1 MQPDPT
7 TFLFLIL
14 LGGVG
19 GFLAGLMGVGGG
31 MVFVPLL
38 THFLVINGVKGNDL
52 VMAVLANSHF
62 AIIFSGLSGSFKQYM
77 MKNFHPKQ
85 IFQTAWPGMLIA
97 LLIIWSNHQW
107 HWYNKERFT
116 IFFISL
122 LLFIAIRLF
131 IKRKNESYSTQALE
145 SPPYKFQII
154 GFVSGIITALSGLG
168 GGILMV
174 PAFSEFLKMDLRKA
188 TGISTGV
195 IVFFAA
201 AQSLFYAFSSP
212 SNWPKSLPHQG
223 FIVFSLVAPVIIGV
237 LIAAP
242 VGVRASHRMSKEKLT
257 IWFVLFTLAVSAK
270 LLFDFFLASP
280 K

>member
-1 MQPDPT
+1 M
-7 TFLFLIL
+7 LIL

-38 THFLVINGVKGNDL
+38 THFLVQNGVKGNDL

-62 AIIFSGLSGSFKQYM
+62 AIIFSGLSGSYKQYRL
-77 MKNFHPKQ
+77 KNFHFVQ
-85 IFQTAWPGMLIA
+85 ILHTAWPGVLIA

-107 HWYNKERFT
+107 HWYNKQRFT

-122 LLFIAIRLF
+122 LLFIGFRLF
-131 IKRKNESYSTQALE
+131 IKRKNESFSPQALD

-154 GFVSGIITALSGLG
+154 GFVSGIITSLSGLG
-168 GGILMV
+168 GGIIMV
-174 PAFSEFLKMDLRKA
+174 PAFAEFLKMDLRKA

-201 AQSLFYAFSSP
+201 AQSLFYAFSTP
-212 SNWPKSLPHQG
+212 SSWPNSLPHQG
-223 FIVFSLVAPVIIGV
+223 FIVFSLVAPVIVGV

-242 VGVRASHRMSKEKLT
+242 YGVRASHNMSKEKLT
-257 IWFVLFTLAVSAK
+257 IWFVMFVLAVSVK
-270 LLFDFFLASP
+270 LIFDLLFA
-280 K
+280 